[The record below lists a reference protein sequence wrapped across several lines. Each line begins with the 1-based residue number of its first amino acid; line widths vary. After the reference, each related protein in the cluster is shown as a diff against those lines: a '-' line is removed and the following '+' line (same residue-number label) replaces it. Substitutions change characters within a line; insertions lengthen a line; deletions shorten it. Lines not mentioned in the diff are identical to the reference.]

1 MWMWFLCKIICQSS
15 LQWVWLVGL
24 AWIHLLPHPSQNICE
39 SLIAYLIWSPGW
51 DKVNWLPKSGEGGM
65 APLAA
70 PSDPTSLHI
79 RTLFCSLPA
88 DRWTYP
94 NLSTILWH
102 WVPLPAPGAP
112 KTNTTLGLAILIMQ
126 RAWVWVLI
134 TPNKRLLQRL
144 HVNVAC
150 SNELVG
156 VSSM

>member
-15 LQWVWLVGL
+15 LQSVW
-24 AWIHLLPHPSQNICE
+24 HEYICE
-39 SLIAYLIWSPGW
+39 SLIVYLIWPPGW
-51 DKVNWLPKSGEGGM
+51 DRVNWSAKIWGVGM

-70 PSDPTSLHI
+70 PSDPTGLHI
-79 RTLFCSLPA
+79 HIHTLFCSLPA

-112 KTNTTLGLAILIMQ
+112 KTKTTLGLAILIMQ
-126 RAWVWVLI
+126 RAWDWVLI
-134 TPNKRLLQRL
+134 TPNKRLLKRL

-150 SNELVG
+150 SNEFVG